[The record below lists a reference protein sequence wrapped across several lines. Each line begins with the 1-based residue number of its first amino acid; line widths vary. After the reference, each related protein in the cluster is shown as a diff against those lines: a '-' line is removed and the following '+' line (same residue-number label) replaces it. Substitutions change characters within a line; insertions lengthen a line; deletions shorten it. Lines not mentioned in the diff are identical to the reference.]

1 MRELEVSNTGGGSA
15 PGPEPAMPFVR
26 EMLRRLSESCVQY
39 CILRNYHSLPH
50 GLNGT
55 DLDLLVNAED
65 LEAVFQILTE
75 TAPRH
80 GGAFISRYRAEALIS
95 SFCGRTAGVW
105 WGVQIDVFPGLTHR
119 GVPFYDARDLLRR
132 ARDWHGLPV
141 APEGEANVIAL
152 LKELLTNS
160 SSRKGYDKQAA
171 VEYASDPASY
181 DKRLAV
187 PFGLGALAAFQQY
200 LARFDSPALMR
211 TAARRLRWA
220 LCWRAFWRHPFR
232 LLATKAIGL
241 ARRLRRLIC
250 PAGIMLALV
259 GPDATAKSTL
269 IAKIRPVLEAA
280 VHGHVHTVMA
290 GSNPHG
296 LSGGLRYVLGYW
308 ATIYPSLVKRP
319 CIWIFDG
326 YFYDLLFAP
335 LRKGIALPKWVVRG
349 VALAVPRPDL
359 VICLGARAE
368 TLRSRTPELDPEE
381 LNRQMACLRH
391 LCQADARAVWIDADG
406 TLEDTAGRVLSA
418 VIARASARYA

>member
-1 MRELEVSNTGGGSA
+1 
-15 PGPEPAMPFVR
+15 MPFVQ
-26 EMLRRLSESCVQY
+26 EVLRRLSEARVQY

-55 DLDLLVNAED
+55 DLDLLVNAQD
-65 LEAVFQILTE
+65 LEAVFQILAK

-132 ARDWHGLPV
+132 AQDWHGLPV
-141 APEGEANVIAL
+141 APEGEATVIAL

-171 VEYASDPASY
+171 VEYVADPESY
-181 DKRLAV
+181 NKRLAV
-187 PFGLGALAAFQQY
+187 PFGPDALDAFQRY
-200 LARFDSPALMR
+200 LARLDSPALMR

-220 LCWRAFWRHPFR
+220 LCLRAFWRHPFR
-232 LLATKAIGL
+232 LLATKVIGL
-241 ARRLRRLIC
+241 ARRLRRLFR
-250 PAGIMLALV
+250 PAGIMLAVV

-269 IAKIRPVLEAA
+269 LAKIRPVLEAA
-280 VHGHVHTVMA
+280 VHGHVHTTVA
-290 GSNPHG
+290 GSNPPG
-296 LSGGLRYVLGYW
+296 LLGGLLSLLKLVRNGLDYLFSYW
-308 ATIYPSLVKRP
+308 LTIYPSLMKRP

-326 YFYDLLFAP
+326 YFYDVLFAP
-335 LRKGIALPKWVVRG
+335 LRKGIAPPGWLVRG

-368 TLRSRTPELDPEE
+368 TLRLQLPELNPAE
-381 LNRQMACLRH
+381 LNRQLARLRH

-406 TLEDTAGRVLSA
+406 SPEDTADRVLSA
-418 VIARASARYA
+418 VVARASARYA

>member
-1 MRELEVSNTGGGSA
+1 
-15 PGPEPAMPFVR
+15 MPFVQ
-26 EMLRRLSESCVQY
+26 EVLRRLSESRVQY

-65 LEAVFQILTE
+65 LGTVFQILAE

-119 GVPFYDARDLLRR
+119 GVPFYDAGDLLRR
-132 ARDWHGLPV
+132 SQDWHGLPV
-141 APEGEANVIAL
+141 APEGEATLIGL

-187 PFGLGALAAFQQY
+187 PFGSGGLAAFQQY
-200 LARFDSPALMR
+200 LARLDSPALMR

-220 LCWRAFWRHPFR
+220 LCWRAFRRQPFR
-232 LLATKAIGL
+232 LIATKAIGL
-241 ARRLRRLIC
+241 ARRLRRLFH
-250 PAGIMLALV
+250 PAGIMLAVV
-259 GPDATAKSTL
+259 GPDATTKSTL

-280 VHGHVHTVMA
+280 VHGHVRSAVA

-296 LSGGLRYVLGYW
+296 LSGVPRYVLGYW

-319 CIWIFDG
+319 CVWISDG

-335 LRKGIALPKWVVRG
+335 LRKGLAPPEWLVRG
-349 VALAVPRPDL
+349 VAFAVPRPDV

-368 TLRSRTPELDPEE
+368 TVRLRMPELDPEE
-381 LNRQMACLRH
+381 LNCQMARLRH
-391 LCQADARAVWIDADG
+391 LCQTDARAVWIDADG
-406 TLEDTAGRVLSA
+406 SPEDTADRVLSA
-418 VIARASARYA
+418 VVERASARYA